1 MSVIHHAGTSLA
13 RSTHVVFL
21 MQHGTGSL
29 CPERSAQD
37 MASEAG
43 FSELEAAVGG
53 VLEWVCHRRVFG
65 WTANGY
71 SVSEERLQELNEP
84 AAQKLAG
91 KVHSY

>member
-1 MSVIHHAGTSLA
+1 MTVIHHAGTSLA

-21 MQHGTGSL
+21 MQHGTDSV

-43 FSELEAAVGG
+43 FSQLEVAVGG

-65 WTANGY
+65 WTTGN
-71 SVSEERLQELNEP
+71 SMSEERLQELNEP
-84 AAQKLAG
+84 AAQKLAA
-91 KVHSY
+91 KVRSY